1 MVWVVLVVFPA
12 FMILRLHDMDGFA
25 VDRLNWCI
33 EKPEPKPSVCNCPK
47 TFYWRDHKEKHCDF
61 LENVEIS
68 WT

>member
-12 FMILRLHDMDGFA
+12 FMILQLHDMDGFA
-25 VDRLNWCI
+25 VGRLNWCI
-33 EKPEPKPSVCNCPK
+33 EKPEPKPNVCNCPK